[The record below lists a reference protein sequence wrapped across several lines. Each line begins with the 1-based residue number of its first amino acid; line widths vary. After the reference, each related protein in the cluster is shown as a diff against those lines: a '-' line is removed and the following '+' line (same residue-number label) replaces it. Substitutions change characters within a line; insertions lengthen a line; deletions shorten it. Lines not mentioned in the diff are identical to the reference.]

1 MGMADLW
8 NNFLRKKCFFVRL
21 WSAFYSD
28 NLSLNPQFLKN
39 LAYFLLIKFPN
50 GGAMCQNLDVE
61 ANCIYEKGPFWLPRG
76 INLKWQLKLPLM
88 WRTFG
93 PFSHL
98 CFDLFRPH
106 KYLRKKVKS
115 AWLTAVGKFN
125 LVVSASLLRHFR
137 CDRFFLILV

>member
-21 WSAFYSD
+21 WSAFSSD

-61 ANCIYEKGPFWLPRG
+61 AVFKRKVL
-76 INLKWQLKLPLM
+76 
-88 WRTFG
+88 
-93 PFSHL
+93 
-98 CFDLFRPH
+98 FDFPGE
-106 KYLRKKVKS
+106 S
-115 AWLTAVGKFN
+115 TWSGN
-125 LVVSASLLRHFR
+125 
-137 CDRFFLILV
+137 